1 MIEDCSVQNCWCWSS
16 NVRAFYRK
24 LGAPQRERHTCVV
37 VLWMFMYILLGC
49 CVVDVFFYVCILFCM
64 DWGAGSLP
72 VEPEGSRGAGG
83 EPEGGAGGDA
93 EGGDA
98 AGSGGMRRLYQVIKF

>member
-64 DWGAGSLP
+64 DWGGAGGLP
-72 VEPEGSRGAGG
+72 VEPEGSRGASGN
-83 EPEGGAGGDA
+83 A
-93 EGGDA
+93 EAVQAVTRYRTQARQDI
-98 AGSGGMRRLYQVIKF
+98 MQ